1 MAQVGLAAM
10 NVEPA
15 VEPPA
20 PPADDKDLLED
31 YFDANDNGP
40 AKDTNMVNLADDSG
54 APDVAPVPTPAKGT
68 APEGIRRGGR
78 IIRRVDRASN

>member
-1 MAQVGLAAM
+1 M

-15 VEPPA
+15 VESPA
-20 PPADDKDLLED
+20 PPAADKDDLLED

-40 AKDTNMVNLADDSG
+40 AKDTNMVNLADDSD

-68 APEGIRRGGR
+68 APEGSRRGGR
-78 IIRRVDRASN
+78 IMRRVDRASN